1 MVHDGDEKVLQVDLD
16 AGDQVEKVSNNAWE

>member
-16 AGDQVEKVSNNAWE
+16 AGDQVQKVSNNAWE